1 MVTRPTA
8 LVLPGVSPRL
18 QGLLDD
24 GVAAVEAML
33 HARVDHDDEFIAE
46 ANGHLLNAGGKR
58 VRPLLTLL
66 AAELGSGVNE
76 SVIKA
81 AAGVELTHLASLYH
95 DDVMDEAAV
104 RRGAPSANAKY
115 DNSTAILVG
124 DLLFGTASDLIADL
138 GPEAVKIQ
146 SQTFMRLCSGQI
158 RDDRPCPPAQ
168 EPRSYY
174 LGVLADKTGVLIATA
189 ARYGAMLSGCPPETV
204 AVLAEFGE
212 RVGVAFQLADDLIDV
227 SSEAE
232 AMGKVPGTDIREG
245 KRTLPM
251 IYALASTDPRD
262 ARLQALLRHRAHT
275 DEELAE
281 ALALLRPHVAMDR
294 ARAET
299 ELVLLGLVV
308 VVVSVVAMT
317 RRIAPAWVL
326 AGLGALLVVFAC
338 YEVIQAI
345 ATILSQSAAHTA

>member
-1 MVTRPTA
+1 
-8 LVLPGVSPRL
+8 
-18 QGLLDD
+18 
-24 GVAAVEAML
+24 ML
-33 HARVDHDDEFIAE
+33 HARVNHDDEFIAE

-146 SQTFMRLCSGQI
+146 SQTFLRLCSGQL
-158 RDDRPCPPAQ
+158 RDDRAWPPAQ

-299 ELVLLGLVV
+299 EAMARSAAQALDPLPDGEVKSALQALAILVV
-308 VVVSVVAMT
+308 
-317 RRIAPAWVL
+317 RR
-326 AGLGALLVVFAC
+326 
-338 YEVIQAI
+338 E
-345 ATILSQSAAHTA
+345 T